1 MGILLTAHLAGL
13 AVLVFAAGIFS
24 ALETALI
31 ALSRPRLL
39 TLLDK
44 YPRRAAGVR
53 MWLEN
58 PNLIINVLVIGFNLA
73 AVFASTIA
81 SDLAA
86 RIATA
91 RGLPLGWTLTAMAGA
106 VGIALIVC
114 GDLVPKMFAIH
125 HAARVVLWT
134 MAPMMVI
141 VRALMPVTRFAT
153 RLLTRLPGLR
163 GAGGIRRVTEED
175 VLEVVAAGELE
186 GAIDRHQ
193 RQMIHSV
200 LEFGDITVAEVMT
213 PREMIEGV
221 DLQGPRE
228 TLIDR
233 IVETGHTRVPVYDGT
248 LNHLR
253 GIVYAKDLLIAL
265 RDRDVIVMED
275 LIRPAYLVPADTRVN
290 ELLRE
295 FKTRR
300 THIALVTALGGR
312 LVGLVAMHDLLEEI
326 VGEILEEYVL
336 EESER
341 HPATGSAAPATAG
354 RPATAGGGR

>member
-1 MGILLTAHLAGL
+1 MAISLTAHLAGF
-13 AVLVFAAGIFS
+13 AVLALLAGIFS

-39 TLLDK
+39 ALLDR
-44 YPRRAAGVR
+44 YPTRAAGVR
-53 MWLEN
+53 LWLEN

-81 SDLAA
+81 SDLAS
-86 RIATA
+86 RIAIA
-91 RGLPLGWTLTAMAGA
+91 RGLPLGWSLTATAGA
-106 VGIALIVC
+106 VGAVLIVF
-114 GDLVPKMFAIH
+114 GDLAPKMFAIRQPE
-125 HAARVVLWT
+125 RVVLWT
-134 MAPMMVI
+134 MAPMMVV
-141 VRALMPVTRFAT
+141 VRALMPLTRLAT
-153 RLLTRLPGLR
+153 SLLTRLPGLR
-163 GAGGIRRVTEED
+163 GAGGIRRVTEQD
-175 VLEVVAAGELE
+175 LLEMVAAGERE

-221 DLQGPRE
+221 DLLGPRE

-233 IVETGHTRVPVYDGT
+233 LVETGHTRVPVYEGSLDR
-248 LNHLR
+248 LR
-253 GIVYAKDLLIAL
+253 GIIYAKDLLIAL
-265 RDRDVIVMED
+265 RDRDVIVVED

-300 THIALVTALGGR
+300 THVALVTALGGR

-341 HPATGSAAPATAG
+341 HPAM
-354 RPATAGGGR
+354 GGGR